1 MPLANGFLNYDQIS
15 SEEPLYPLDV
25 YFCSICSLVQITD
38 VVPPEVMFTDYP
50 YVTGTSQTMKYNLF
64 ELYERA
70 SYSIAQR
77 ENDLVIDVGSNDG
90 TLLSYFKSGGFRT
103 LGIEPASN
111 IAELA
116 SEKGI
121 ETIETF
127 FTNDTCSQILKTY
140 GKAKII
146 TGTTSM
152 VKINQPGRSNWTK
165 EIIGL

>member
-1 MPLANGFLNYDQIS
+1 MTKCRICANNNLNMFLSLGHMPLANGFLNYDQIS

-50 YVTGTSQTMKYNLF
+50 YVTGTSQTMKDNLF

-90 TLLSYFKSGGFRT
+90 TLL
-103 LGIEPASN
+103 
-111 IAELA
+111 
-116 SEKGI
+116 
-121 ETIETF
+121 
-127 FTNDTCSQILKTY
+127 
-140 GKAKII
+140 
-146 TGTTSM
+146 
-152 VKINQPGRSNWTK
+152 
-165 EIIGL
+165 